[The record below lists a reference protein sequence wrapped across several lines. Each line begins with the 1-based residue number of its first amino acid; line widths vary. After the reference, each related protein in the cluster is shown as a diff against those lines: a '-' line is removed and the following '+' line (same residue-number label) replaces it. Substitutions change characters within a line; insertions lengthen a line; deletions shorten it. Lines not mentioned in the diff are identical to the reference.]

1 MFPRARKNPYV
12 CFPTSFFFFF
22 FFALLEGLGFF
33 YDEELVDTLHLW
45 VDCMQTFAFSQHLS
59 KLVALFRR

>member
-1 MFPRARKNPYV
+1 MFPWARKNPYV

-22 FFALLEGLGFF
+22 CIAGGLWVF
-33 YDEELVDTLHLW
+33 YVEELVDTLHLW
-45 VDCMQTFAFSQHLS
+45 VDCMQTFAFSRHLS